1 MGKRMWSYGQNNALE
16 SLWANKCDLMGKFS
30 LWANK
35 CILMGKKMPSFLLIE
50 GRIEKK
56 ELKPTHLFA

>member
-1 MGKRMWSYGQNNALE
+1 MGKRMWSYGQNDALQ

-35 CILMGKKMPSFLLIE
+35 CILMGKKMFCVKKSLNFDSE
-50 GRIEKK
+50 VGKRVKRI
-56 ELKPTHLFA
+56 